1 MANEELPSADLVS
14 GSIFS
19 SEHPE
24 TSSKLLTFE
33 KLLPGQTAFYKAA
46 DVTHMARLY
55 VPDLSRLVSATKNN
69 VNKKLFEQI
78 SDQNGYIDFLLS
90 SVTEQQ
96 RERIQVFETVG
107 DEYAAYFFGKTP
119 PVFIFTGQLY
129 NVKQNNWRHA
139 FLQLYSELLRG
150 TKLQRYYRYVTVY
163 YDRIYVIGSMISLST
178 EIRAE
183 SQMVGAFTFE
193 LLVKKMML
201 MDKAEDFKPS
211 KIPLGPGIKLTGSGQ
226 TVSYTGS
233 TSVNI
238 ERTKE

>member
-1 MANEELPSADLVS
+1 MANEELPSADLVN

-19 SEHPE
+19 SEYPE
-24 TSSKLLTFE
+24 TSSKLLVFE

-55 VPDLSRLVSATKNN
+55 VPDLSRLVKNS

-96 RERIQVFETVG
+96 RERVQVFETVG

-163 YDRIYVIGSMISLST
+163 YDRIYVIGSMISMST

-183 SQMVGAFTFE
+183 SQMIGAFTFE

-201 MDKAEDFKPS
+201 MDRAEDFKPS

-238 ERTKE
+238 ERAKE